1 MALSYCRMS
10 KYADERKRLNTSR
23 HDVLS
28 IVDDFIEQIFQ
39 IRKILRGVSISAIVL
54 GPLAIALSVYLVW
67 NPSFFA
73 ILEIENEFGL
83 VLSILLGA
91 VIIISLLWLLTG
103 IRQYRLIGSWNKRY
117 NEYIKEKQEIDK
129 TIASQYGLGN
139 SLDNNYHQD

>member
-1 MALSYCRMS
+1 MS

-39 IRKILRGVSISAIVL
+39 IRKTLRGVSISVMIL

-91 VIIISLLWLLTG
+91 VIIISLIWFITG

-117 NEYIKEKQEIDK
+117 NEYIKEKQEVDK
-129 TIASQYGLGN
+129 TIASQYGLDN

>member
-1 MALSYCRMS
+1 MS

-28 IVDDFIEQIFQ
+28 IVDDFIKQIFQ

-91 VIIISLLWLLTG
+91 VIIISLLWLITG

-117 NEYIKEKQEIDK
+117 NEYIKEKQEIDRS
-129 TIASQYGLGN
+129 IASQYGLDN
-139 SLDNNYHQD
+139 SLENNYHQD

>member
-1 MALSYCRMS
+1 MS
-10 KYADERKRLNTSR
+10 KFADERKRLNTSR
-23 HDVLS
+23 PDVLS

-39 IRKILRGVSISAIVL
+39 IRKTLRGVSISAIVL

-91 VIIISLLWLLTG
+91 VIIISLLWLITG

-129 TIASQYGLGN
+129 SIASQYGLDN

>member
-1 MALSYCRMS
+1 MS

-91 VIIISLLWLLTG
+91 VIIISLLWLITG